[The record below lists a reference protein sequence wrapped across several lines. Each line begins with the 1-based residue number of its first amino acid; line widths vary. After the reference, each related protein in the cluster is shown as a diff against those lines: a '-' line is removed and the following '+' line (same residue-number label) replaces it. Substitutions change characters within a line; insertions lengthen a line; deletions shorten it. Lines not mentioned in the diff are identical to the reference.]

1 MKIPT
6 AKLRFSHIV
15 LALIGVAALMSFTYS
30 NKEGGEIPTDSE
42 QMRILSYHGH
52 RYVCYRYY
60 HHSNYNFWG
69 DRGRAGTSG
78 ASIVHDP
85 DCPCHKRGGEK

>member
-1 MKIPT
+1 MKRLTTKI
-6 AKLRFSHIV
+6 RISHIA
-15 LALIGVAALMSFTYS
+15 LALIGVAVLMSFTYS
-30 NKEGGEIPTDSE
+30 NKEGGDIPTDSE
-42 QMRILSYHGH
+42 QMRILHFHGH

-60 HHSNYNFWG
+60 HHSNYNLLG

-85 DCPCHKRGGEK
+85 DCPCHKRGGAK